1 MKRPTR
7 KLNFL
12 IEELICRDLEQLVPL
27 GRRSQVVNE
36 ALRKELESIRRRKAV
51 EKLIETRSAMQKL
64 SSQEIVQ
71 ELSQDRSTH

>member
-12 IEELICRDLEQLVPL
+12 IEELICRDLEQLVPP

-36 ALRKELESIRRRKAV
+36 ALRKQIESIRRGKAV

-64 SSQEIVQ
+64 SSQEIVK
-71 ELSQDRSTH
+71 ELSQDRNTH